1 MDDDHNDLLLGEHFV
16 SRGIFT
22 DVQNN
27 QNICYPFD
35 LEWYID
41 FSDLVK
47 QLMFSWADHQ
57 MTNLENGMIQE
68 SLSQGCLEESSRDG
82 MLLR

>member
-1 MDDDHNDLLLGEHFV
+1 MLLMLF
-16 SRGIFT
+16 
-22 DVQNN
+22 
-27 QNICYPFD
+27 
-35 LEWYID
+35 

-82 MLLR
+82 M